1 MRAAPPEGLVT
12 GFVTGLR
19 ASVVEFFSRDAA
31 SEYDAAT
38 DTWDKLD
45 AAKQNTILNRLYHHG
60 VTPIVSGIAEYT
72 TSALST

>member
-19 ASVVEFFSRDAA
+19 ASVVEFSPETQRL
-31 SEYDAAT
+31 SMT
-38 DTWDKLD
+38 LPRIPGINSMR
-45 AAKQNTILNRLYHHG
+45 AKRNTILNRLYHHG